1 MPVQVLDKRLKG
13 DLELDMQ
20 AVQGLCLRLLARC
33 GLDHNSLSLV
43 LLDDEQ
49 MAEWNEQ
56 YRGKKGPTN
65 VLSFPARFPP
75 EAPPEMRDDLGD
87 VLISVDTATREAEEQ
102 KKPLLIRLGELALH
116 GILHL
121 AGYDHERS
129 EAEAVVMWDKE
140 ERIFSQL
147 DTRRHGVPQLS
158 VNVDHVATLR
168 QARGGTEPDPVLA
181 AGLCE
186 LAGASGIV
194 AHLREDRRH
203 IQDRDLRLLRET
215 VKTALNLEM
224 AATKEL
230 LSFALDL
237 KPDMVTLVP
246 EKRRELTT
254 EGGLDVAGLQKKLVP
269 SVRKL
274 REAGLAVSLF
284 VDAESEQIQAAAK
297 LGASHVE
304 LHTGRYSE
312 ATTQA
317 EQEREF
323 VNLCRASEVAQ
334 ELGLLVKAGHG
345 LNYRNCA
352 RVAAIPGMTDL
363 SIGHAII
370 GRAVLVGLEQAV
382 REMLVVLR
390 EASSLPPV

>member
-102 KKPLLIRLGELALH
+102 KKPLLTRLGELALH

-194 AHLREDRRH
+194 AHLREDRFRQRIEAVTRIGFRKRQH
-203 IQDRDLRLLRET
+203 VLNMGGEVLRRI
-215 VKTALNLEM
+215 
-224 AATKEL
+224 
-230 LSFALDL
+230 D
-237 KPDMVTLVP
+237 
-246 EKRRELTT
+246 
-254 EGGLDVAGLQKKLVP
+254 GGEPRQIHG
-269 SVRKL
+269 
-274 REAGLAVSLF
+274 
-284 VDAESEQIQAAAK
+284 DA
-297 LGASHVE
+297 
-304 LHTGRYSE
+304 
-312 ATTQA
+312 
-317 EQEREF
+317 
-323 VNLCRASEVAQ
+323 
-334 ELGLLVKAGHG
+334 
-345 LNYRNCA
+345 
-352 RVAAIPGMTDL
+352 
-363 SIGHAII
+363 
-370 GRAVLVGLEQAV
+370 AVLQRFGSRQRDKL
-382 REMLVVLR
+382 M
-390 EASSLPPV
+390 